1 MDNAQGPAS
10 PGADASSSDPQPVGL
25 RAQLAAVVAAARR
38 LLASH
43 VELAKAE
50 LGEIAAEIGRV
61 ALLAGIAFVALLVA
75 AFLVPIGLLLF
86 LGEWIFGSIGW
97 GVLLGGT
104 GLVAVA
110 VLSVLVAIGMPR
122 GDIGRA
128 FLVALVIGAVLIA
141 VGIILHIS
149 LRPWAAMA
157 IFVALVAWPAT
168 AGWWLSRRGIDM
180 DAFKARFYPGQTI
193 ETTKETIEWVR
204 ERTPLGRKS

>member
-110 VLSVLVAIGMPR
+110 ILAV
-122 GDIGRA
+122 
-128 FLVALVIGAVLIA
+128 LVALVIGAVLVA

-157 IFVALVAWPAT
+157 VFVALVAWPAT

-193 ETTKETIEWVR
+193 ETTKETIEWVH